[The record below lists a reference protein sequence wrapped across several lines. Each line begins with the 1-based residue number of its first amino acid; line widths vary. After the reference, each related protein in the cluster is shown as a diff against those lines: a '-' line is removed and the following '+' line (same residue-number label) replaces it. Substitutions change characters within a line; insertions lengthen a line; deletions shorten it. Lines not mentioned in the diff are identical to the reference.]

1 LDLSKIVDFAI
12 AVEKELTDLQDKNAW
27 LLYELDKAKKKN
39 EQVVNLMCDFL
50 TQVQEVMKDE

>member
-1 LDLSKIVDFAI
+1 LSKIVDFAI
-12 AVEKELTDLQDKNAW
+12 EVEKELTDLQNRNAW

-39 EQVVNLMCDFL
+39 ERVVNLMCDFL

>member
-1 LDLSKIVDFAI
+1 MSKIVDFAI
-12 AVEKELTDLQDKNAW
+12 AVEKELTDLQNKNDW

>member
-1 LDLSKIVDFAI
+1 MSKIVDFAI
-12 AVEKELTDLQDKNAW
+12 AVEKELTDLQDKNNW